1 MIEKLNPNDMS
12 YSQLINNP
20 LVRELSKTDSVV
32 REILNDIDVIKAMR
46 SEVRRERENE
56 LNLILNS
63 EYTFS
68 IIYYSTQKNLLGLVD
83 TFRVEGG
90 KNAQLVLDLKM
101 EYNVGI
107 SEIRISRGG
116 KRIKKITFS
125 ENEFRTKKYKSIKLF
140 NL

>member
-1 MIEKLNPNDMS
+1 
-12 YSQLINNP
+12 
-20 LVRELSKTDSVV
+20 
-32 REILNDIDVIKAMR
+32 MR